1 MAADG
6 TTYSGAI
13 ELKDGPFAGWM
24 TWGAGSDPFETA
36 NGPFCFRIEEGGGV
50 RCAFQPRREHLNGGG
65 AVHGG
70 ALMSFADFA
79 LFSIAYDALG
89 DARAVTLTFA
99 SEFVAAGSLDGLIE
113 ARGEVLRQ
121 TRSIVF
127 VRGLVTQVSRP
138 LLAFS
143 GTLKKIAA

>member
-1 MAADG
+1 MAGDG
-6 TTYSGAI
+6 TSNSGAV
-13 ELKDGPFAGWM
+13 ELRDGPFAGWL
-24 TWGAGSDPFETA
+24 TWGAGGDPFETA
-36 NGPFCFRIEEGGGV
+36 LGPFCFRIDDGEV

-70 ALMSFADFA
+70 ALMSFADFS
-79 LFSIAYDALG
+79 LFCIAYNTLANTP
-89 DARAVTLTFA
+89 AVTLTFA
-99 SEFVAAGSLDGLIE
+99 SEFIRAGALEGLIE

-143 GTLKKIAA
+143 GTLKKIGT